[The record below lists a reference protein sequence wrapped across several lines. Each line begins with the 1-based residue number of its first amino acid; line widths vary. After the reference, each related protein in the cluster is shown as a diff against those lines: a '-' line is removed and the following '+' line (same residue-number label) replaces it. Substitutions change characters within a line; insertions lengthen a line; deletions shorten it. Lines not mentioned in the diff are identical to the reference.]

1 MNFTDL
7 LPFVFFSSNKRLTW
21 ISLIFCP
28 MCVHRKRPQDDTAG
42 PSKVKKNKAPKK
54 KKTPKK
60 KKNTSEKEAEKGCYC
75 SSSKGCEK
83 PDGPHL

>member
-7 LPFVFFSSNKRLTW
+7 LPFVFFSFIMARNW
-21 ISLIFCP
+21 N

-60 KKNTSEKEAEKGCYC
+60 KK
-75 SSSKGCEK
+75 
-83 PDGPHL
+83 HH

>member
-1 MNFTDL
+1 MARNW
-7 LPFVFFSSNKRLTW
+7 N
-21 ISLIFCP
+21 

-60 KKNTSEKEAEKGCYC
+60 KKNTSEKSRKRMLLLLQQG
-75 SSSKGCEK
+75 
-83 PDGPHL
+83 L

>member
-1 MNFTDL
+1 
-7 LPFVFFSSNKRLTW
+7 
-21 ISLIFCP
+21 

-60 KKNTSEKEAEKGCYC
+60 KK
-75 SSSKGCEK
+75 
-83 PDGPHL
+83 HH

>member
-1 MNFTDL
+1 
-7 LPFVFFSSNKRLTW
+7 
-21 ISLIFCP
+21 

-60 KKNTSEKEAEKGCYC
+60 KKNTTKKKQKKDDVAPPSRVVR
-75 SSSKGCEK
+75 SLMDLIS
-83 PDGPHL
+83 DGQ